1 VPGYCALHVYAY
13 HLNYF
18 SEASLL
24 SFEQIGLSLLAVVI
38 VVSVLNVWLLIPTV
52 LMFIIFYALR
62 QYYLSTS
69 RSLKRL
75 EAISKY
81 SVFFSLTL

>member
-1 VPGYCALHVYAY
+1 VLGYDTLYTY

-18 SEASLL
+18 SEPLL
-24 SFEQIGLSLLAVVI
+24 SYFEQVGLSLLAVVI
-38 VVSVLNVWLLIPTV
+38 VVSVVNVWLLIPTA
-52 LMFIIFYALR
+52 LMFIVFYALR

-75 EAISKY
+75 EAISK
-81 SVFFSLTL
+81 